1 MYIKCIYCDT
11 IFRNNFYLSQ
21 HYINNFCDKYNLL
34 LLQINDKDNK
44 DNKYDKYDKDDKDT
58 KITIYN
64 IKLKRLERRKEINK
78 YIDEIKKIPD
88 KDVTYIDMLCKEI
101 VTASAYF

>member
-34 LLQINDKDNK
+34 QIIYKDDKDDKDYK
-44 DNKYDKYDKDDKDT
+44 DNKYDKDNKDT
-58 KITIYN
+58 KITICN
-64 IKLKRLERRKEINK
+64 IKLNRLERRKEINK

-88 KDVTYIDMLCKEI
+88 KDVTYINMLCKEI
-101 VTASAYF
+101 VKTYVP